1 MTWRGMKIL
10 HWIWRPDECER
21 LLEAVDSEDRLDY
34 ILMTDRTG
42 HNSLQTAILD
52 DNLIVT
58 DIILKYITEEER
70 FKVVKCRDANGS
82 TLLHLC
88 QSGDMVRLILDRLTP
103 DLQQKLILTTNYSR
117 QTAVHR
123 AAIYGQSSVVEAVME
138 YADEENVKH
147 LLTCQDSIK
156 IHILI
161 WASCGGHKQTIR
173 LVVDLLHDNDLL
185 EKMALTSSQDRETV
199 AHNLNARRYTDE
211 IVYMMKYLSLETRR
225 KLLSFTNN
233 YGYAPYIFS
242 TIPYKHVKERRRKFI
257 PDWFYEIMIPELP
270 IDNQLLKAVNY
281 LMNKYSILSPGAVI
295 QCRLNRQAAR
305 SSLQVHSSDALAHG
319 TDEEVN
325 ISVSVRKY
333 IALGRTES

>member
-1 MTWRGMKIL
+1 
-10 HWIWRPDECER
+10 
-21 LLEAVDSEDRLDY
+21 
-34 ILMTDRTG
+34 MTDRTG

-58 DIILKYITEEER
+58 DIILRNISHEER
-70 FKVVKCRDANGS
+70 GNVIQCRDENGN

-88 QSGDMVRLILDRLTP
+88 QSGDMVRLILDRLAP

-117 QTAVHR
+117 QASVHL
-123 AAIYGQSSVVEAVME
+123 ATIYGQISVLEAIME
-138 YADEENVKH
+138 YATKENVKR

-185 EKMALTSSQDRETV
+185 EEMALTSSQDRVTA

-225 KLLSFTNN
+225 KLLSFTSNS
-233 YGYAPYIFS
+233 GYAPYIFAA
-242 TIPYKHVKERRRKFI
+242 IPYGQVMERRRKFI

-270 IDNQLLKAVNY
+270 IDNHLLNAVNY
-281 LMNKYSILSPGAVI
+281 LINKYNILSPGAVI
-295 QCRLNRQAAR
+295 QCRLNRQAAG
-305 SSLQVHSSDALAHG
+305 SCLQVV
-319 TDEEVN
+319 EEV
-325 ISVSVRKY
+325 SVVTYDHLDSTFHCK
-333 IALGRTES
+333 